1 MPTVPPRH
9 RAGNTGMTGP
19 GAGPDGPD
27 NAGAMAGKRPIIVHL
42 PSPTG
47 GRRVRVDG
55 EILGLAHNV
64 GDLVEFLRRAGLEIE
79 PEQVADSPLIDWR
92 GVGPDHWEAETRT

>member
-1 MPTVPPRH
+1 M
-9 RAGNTGMTGP
+9 GGYL
-19 GAGPDGPD
+19 
-27 NAGAMAGKRPIIVHL
+27 PIVISP

-64 GDLVEFLRRAGLEIE
+64 RDVAEFLRRSGMDDIDEEDVILSGMIE
-79 PEQVADSPLIDWR
+79 WR
-92 GVGPDHWEAETRT
+92 GGGPDVWSAPT

>member
-1 MPTVPPRH
+1 MPAVPPRH

-19 GAGPDGPD
+19 GARPDGPD
-27 NAGAMAGKRPIIVHL
+27 DAGAMAGKRPIIVHL

-55 EILGLAHNV
+55 EILGLAHSV
-64 GDLVEFLRRAGLEIE
+64 ADLVEFLRRAGLEIE

-92 GVGPDHWEAETRT
+92 GVGPDRWEAETRT